1 MLGDEN
7 NNDLI
12 DLTSIDRAKC
22 ALLVIDELG
31 DPTGGPLEPVLLP
44 AIQQTAK
51 LTTAA
56 RAVGMPVVFTN
67 DAHLPGIDRELAL
80 WGAHGI
86 AGTPEAQTSPLLD
99 PQPTDYVVEKRR
111 YSGFFQTGLLLL
123 LNELDVDTLICCGM
137 DTNICV
143 KHTVADAYFNNFNII
158 VVGDA
163 TARFAWNL
171 LSDAERERLAA
182 VAREPVPA
190 APETSAQT
198 PDAAAPSPASSVAE
212 GMEKAAE
219 GAGR

>member
-31 DPTGGPLEPVLLP
+31 DPAGTPLEPVLLP

-51 LTTAA
+51 LTKAA
-56 RAVGMPVVFTN
+56 RAAGMPVIFTN

-99 PQPTDYVVEKRR
+99 PQPSDYVVEKRR

-163 TARFAWNL
+163 TATFL
-171 LSDAERERLAA
+171 VGDQEEGLEYMKVCYAA
-182 VAREPVPA
+182 KVVDTNEAVKLI
-190 APETSAQT
+190 
-198 PDAAAPSPASSVAE
+198 E
-212 GMEKAAE
+212 G
-219 GAGR
+219 

>member
-12 DLTSIDRAKC
+12 DLSSIDRAKC

-31 DPTGGPLEPVLLP
+31 DPTGTPLEPVLLP
-44 AIQQTAK
+44 SILQTAK
-51 LTTAA
+51 LAEAA
-56 RAVGMPVVFTN
+56 RKVGMPVIFTN
-67 DAHLPGIDRELAL
+67 DAHIPGIDRELAL

-86 AGTPEAQTSPLLD
+86 AGTPEAQTSPLLN

-123 LNELDVDTLICCGM
+123 LNELGVNTLICCGM

-163 TARFAWNL
+163 TATFLVGDQEEGLDYMRTCY
-171 LSDAERERLAA
+171 AA
-182 VAREPVPA
+182 KIIDTDEAVKLI
-190 APETSAQT
+190 
-198 PDAAAPSPASSVAE
+198 E
-212 GMEKAAE
+212 G
-219 GAGR
+219 